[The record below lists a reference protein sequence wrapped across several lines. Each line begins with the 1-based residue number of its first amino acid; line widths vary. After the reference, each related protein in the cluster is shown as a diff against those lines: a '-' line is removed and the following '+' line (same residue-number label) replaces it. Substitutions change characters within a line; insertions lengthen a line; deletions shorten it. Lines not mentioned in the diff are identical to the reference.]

1 MCQQQDVTK
10 VNRKNQGKKK
20 LKKKKSLQETHISRN
35 RPGCGCLRQKQNMI
49 TLFMMRDL
57 NASALE
63 EKLFDCGYG
72 IFESILIEARY
83 AV

>member
-1 MCQQQDVTK
+1 
-10 VNRKNQGKKK
+10 
-20 LKKKKSLQETHISRN
+20 
-35 RPGCGCLRQKQNMI
+35 
-49 TLFMMRDL
+49 MMRDL

-63 EKLFDCGYG
+63 EKLFNCGYG